1 MKRLIPLLALG
12 LASCAATHDG
22 RQPNAV
28 TRAGSLTV
36 IATTDFHGALEAEET
51 RLSGGRQISIGGPA
65 LLASYLNT
73 LKAKINGPVVYVD
86 AGDLFQGT
94 MASNLYEGEPVM
106 RFYNYLKPD
115 AAALGNH
122 EFDYGP
128 VGPKAVPRGSG
139 DDPRGALKARIAE
152 AKFPILGI
160 NVVDESGKMPSYIR
174 GSLVKETGGVRVGI
188 IGAADEQ
195 TPHTTNKLNLTGL
208 RFLDPVEPVRKEA
221 ERLRKEE
228 GVSAV
233 VLVIHVGAGCDD
245 NALDRQDDLSSCK
258 IKDIFELV
266 KKLPDG
272 LVDVVVSGHTHRG
285 VAKRIG
291 RTVILQPYSHGKYLG
306 WATVPLTA
314 GGAKPEVTGLA
325 PVCTEV
331 VDSAKGETCDPFVVR
346 DSKNPVKAA
355 RFLGNGMTPDPK
367 VEELLRGDLA
377 KVAKLKAEPLGSD
390 VADDFL
396 RSYASESALGNLMAD
411 VARETSAGA
420 DVGLVNA
427 GGVRANLSP
436 GPLTYGH
443 VYNVFPF
450 DNQLAVMEVT
460 GATLVKMAELGIDGN
475 RGVYLWSGNLKLE
488 ADGCQ
493 IKRATIDGKELSPAK
508 YYKVAT
514 NDYLAST
521 FAALKI
527 PEDKITIYWDADY
540 IVRDLSAGVFRRWKK
555 TLRSIDYY
563 NPQAPRIAGLGQ
575 CNPSGGTKR

>member
-12 LASCAATHDG
+12 LASCAAAPGG
-22 RQPNAV
+22 REP
-28 TRAGSLTV
+28 RALARPDTLTV
-36 IATTDFHGALEAEET
+36 IATTDFHGALEAEEA

-65 LLASYLNT
+65 LLASYLGA
-73 LKAKINGPVVYVD
+73 LKAKIIGPVVYVD

-106 RFYNYLKPD
+106 RLYNYLKPD
-115 AAALGNH
+115 GAALGNH

-128 VGPKAVPRGSG
+128 VGPKSVPRDAK
-139 DDPRGALKARIAE
+139 DDPRGALKARIE
-152 AKFPILGI
+152 QAKFPILGI
-160 NVVDESGKMPSYIR
+160 NVVDETGKMPGYIR
-174 GSLVKETGGVRVGI
+174 GSIVKETGGVRVGI
-188 IGAADEQ
+188 IGAADEK
-195 TPHTTNKLNLTGL
+195 TPETTNKLNLTGL
-208 RFLDPVEPVRKEA
+208 RFLNPVEPVRKEA

-245 NALDRQDDLSSCK
+245 NRLDRQDDLSSCK
-258 IKDIFELV
+258 INDIFELV

-272 LVDVVVSGHTHRG
+272 LIDVVVSGHTHRG

-291 RTVILQPYSHGKYLG
+291 RTTILQPYSHGKYVG
-306 WATVPLTA
+306 WATVALGA
-314 GGAKPEVTGLA
+314 GGAKAEVTGLE

-331 VDSAKGETCDPFVVR
+331 VDSPKGESCDPFVVR
-346 DSKNPVKAA
+346 DSKNPVKTA
-355 RFLGNGMTPDPK
+355 RFLGQTMSPDPK
-367 VEELLRGDLA
+367 VEALLRDDLA

-411 VARETSAGA
+411 VSRETSAGA
-420 DVGLVNA
+420 DLGLVNA

-436 GPLTYGH
+436 GPLTYGS

-460 GATLVKMAELGIDGN
+460 GATLIKMAEMGIDGD

-493 IKRATIDGKELSPAK
+493 IKRATIDGKEFSPGK

-521 FAALKI
+521 FAKLKI

-540 IVRDLSAGVFRRWKK
+540 IVRDLSANVFRRWKK
-555 TLRSIDYY
+555 TLRSGDYY
-563 NPQAPRIAGLGQ
+563 NPKAPRIAGLGNCQ
-575 CNPSGGTKR
+575 PASGKR